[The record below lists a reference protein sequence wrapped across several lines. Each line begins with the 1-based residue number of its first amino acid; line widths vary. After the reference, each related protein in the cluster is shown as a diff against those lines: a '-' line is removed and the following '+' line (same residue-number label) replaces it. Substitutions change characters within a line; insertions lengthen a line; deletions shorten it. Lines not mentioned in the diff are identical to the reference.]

1 MEKISIQ
8 TVPVTIRV
16 MEVGG
21 KRMTLAVFNQI
32 QSGDFFSEEIS
43 DEEREKFFIGWVS
56 HKGEKYIVFHE
67 NGNLKKD
74 KHVRL
79 TIEYAFQH
87 DLKMARERFEY
98 MMKLPENAHGR
109 SEPYFSLTKENY
121 ERARSEYKREADFCR
136 EWNSKYENFFTD
148 ETQIFIAI

>member
-32 QSGDFFSEEIS
+32 QADDFFGEEIT
-43 DEEREKFFIGWVS
+43 DEDRESSFIGWVS
-56 HKGEKYIVFHE
+56 HKDEKYILFHLY
-67 NGNLKKD
+67 GNLKKD
-74 KHVRL
+74 LYEHQKVGQ
-79 TIEYAFQH
+79 Y
-87 DLKMARERFEY
+87 
-98 MMKLPENAHGR
+98 
-109 SEPYFSLTKENY
+109 TKI
-121 ERARSEYKREADFCR
+121 C
-136 EWNSKYENFFTD
+136 YENRKNSLEAAKRVGAETQRQVDEFEKAKKDYDDEVAYCFKVNKQYVERFTD

>member
-32 QSGDFFSEEIS
+32 QAGDFFSEEIT
-43 DEEREKFFIGWVS
+43 DEDREKFFIGWVS
-56 HKGEKYIVFHE
+56 HKGEKYILFHLD
-67 NGNLKKD
+67 GNLKKD
-74 KHVRL
+74 LFEFQRVG
-79 TIEYAFQH
+79 EYTKVCYENRKASLEIAKKRGEYVSPRQQEDF
-87 DLKMARERFEY
+87 DKAKKDYDNEFEY
-98 MMKLPENAHGR
+98 
-109 SEPYFSLTKENY
+109 
-121 ERARSEYKREADFCR
+121 CR
-136 EWNSKYENFFTD
+136 TLNKQYMDAFTD